1 MPNRGPRF
9 NPAIVGIISAAVM
22 FGLLFFAFTNVTL
35 FQSTLTMKAQVASG
49 DTLASGGDVEVAGV
63 KVGQV
68 KSIEKGSPGALVTM
82 SVDTKKITMYRDAS
96 LQIRPH
102 GVFGPK
108 FVEIN
113 PGTQQAGNFPANGT
127 IDLNNTSVS
136 VDLEAILNSLNA
148 DTRTSLQTFL
158 YEFGTASDNRGQDF
172 GQTIDSLQVVTLQLT
187 PPLQVIDKRSVETG
201 RLFENNAVVTETYAN
216 SPIYQIIAENND
228 FLAALDSHKQDLVGV
243 VVHGDN
249 VLNALDTVTTGN
261 TGNLRTV
268 LVTLPGFADQLQRFS
283 TDLGYGTNALNP
295 VIMPQKGQKIGDIE
309 LAVRRAADSFGQCD
323 IVDPT
328 NPAQPSSDTAH
339 ANFVKIVP
347 CTKAD
352 GSPYTETANGVTNV
366 AHHHVNVLL
375 GLHTNP
381 VVSLPSLIP
390 TCPTTIGTLTVLQ
403 TTALCATL
411 SAPGGLLSQLNLGLP
426 VAEGEK
432 NTLCGPNSVNAS
444 RQQGTGPA
452 FGCVTDPLQSAVIPP
467 AGSAPPPLFG
477 PSRAIGASAQSGP
490 AFISPQSQFSYSD
503 LLLGH

>member
-35 FQSTLTMKAQVASG
+35 FQSTLTMRAQVASG

-68 KSIEKGSPGALVTM
+68 KSIEQGSPGALVTM

-113 PGTQQAGNFPANGT
+113 PGTQQAGNFPENGT
-127 IDLNNTSVS
+127 IALNNTSVS

-187 PPLQVIDKRSVETG
+187 PPLQVIDNRSVETG

-295 VIMPQKGQKIGDIE
+295 VIMPQKGQKMGDIE
-309 LAVRRAADSFGQCD
+309 LAVRRAADVFGQCD
-323 IVDPT
+323 IVDP
-328 NPAQPSSDTAH
+328 NGANGPGGPAPSDTVH
-339 ANFVKIVP
+339 ANFVNIVP
-347 CTKAD
+347 CGTP
-352 GSPYTETANGVTNV
+352 GS
-366 AHHHVNVLL
+366 HHHVDVLL

-381 VVSLPSLIP
+381 AVNLPSLVSS
-390 TCPTTIGTLTVLQ
+390 TCPTSLVTL
-403 TTALCATL
+403 CNTL
-411 SAPGGLLSQLNLGLP
+411 SATGGLLDQANAALGLP
-426 VAEGEK
+426 GVEGEK

-444 RQQGTGPA
+444 RGANPA
-452 FGCVTDPLQSAVIPP
+452 FGCVTDPVQSAVIPP

-477 PSRAIGASAQSGP
+477 QSRAIGASAQSGP
-490 AFISPQSQFSYSD
+490 AFMSPQSQFSYSD

>member
-1 MPNRGPRF
+1 MPNRGPRI
-9 NPAIVGIISAAVM
+9 NPAIVGAVSAAVM

-35 FQSTLTMKAQVASG
+35 FQSTITVKAQVASG
-49 DTLASGGDVEVAGV
+49 DTLAAGGDVAVAGL

-68 KSIEKGSPGALVTM
+68 KSVEKGSPGALVTM

-96 LQIRPH
+96 LQVRPH

-113 PGTQQAGNFPANGT
+113 PGTQQAGNFPEGGT
-127 IDLNNTSVS
+127 IDLKNTSVS
-136 VDLEAILNSLNA
+136 VDLEAILNSLNE

-187 PPLQVIDKRSVETG
+187 PPLQVIDNRSVETG

-283 TDLGYGTNALNP
+283 NDLGYGTNSLSP
-295 VIMPQKGQKIGDIE
+295 VILPQKGQKMGDIE
-309 LAVRRAADSFGQCD
+309 LAVRRTADAFGQCD
-323 IVDPT
+323 TVDPNGPNKT
-328 NPAQPSSDTAH
+328 GSPLASDTAH
-339 ANFVKIVP
+339 ANFITIVP
-347 CTKAD
+347 CGTP
-352 GSPYTETANGVTNV
+352 GS
-366 AHHHVNVLL
+366 HHHVNVLL

-381 VVSLPSLIP
+381 TVTLPGIIGCPPPINDP
-390 TCPTTIGTLTVLQ
+390 TV
-403 TTALCATL
+403 CATV
-411 SAPGGLLSQLNLGLP
+411 GGLLNGVNLNLPGL
-426 VAEGEK
+426 EGEK

-444 RQQGTGPA
+444 RQQGSGPA
-452 FGCVTDPLQSAVIPP
+452 FGCVNDTGSASNGGMSNVIPP
-467 AGSAPPPLFG
+467 AGSPPPPLFG
-477 PSRAIGASAQSGP
+477 QSSSIGSSAQSG
-490 AFISPQSQFSYSD
+490 AAIASPQSQFSYSD